1 MMAPKRYRL
10 AQRRKG
16 IGLTQEQLAEAV
28 HVDRSTVV
36 RWERADTEPQPWHR
50 RKLAAAL
57 KVSVEDLAALLADI
71 GEAPSRPNERLDYV
85 LRNPG
90 SVDLI
95 AVAYLRER
103 VRRLDERYE
112 HEPST
117 LLLAEAGQLHGQTT
131 FLLQHAPAG
140 RLRRE
145 LWATD
150 VESSTLMG
158 QLVWDASQ
166 RRDHAAANGY
176 FDQAIRAAHHTRDGV
191 AEGNAELRKSF
202 IALYGE
208 GRPEVGLALA
218 HRAALASRHDSHV
231 VAGLA
236 LLHVDEA
243 HAMLGDARSCD
254 ESLGAA
260 EVHFAAVTP
269 DDPAALLFCPS
280 QHGRLAGSCWLHLD
294 KPDRAE
300 AILERTCEMLHE
312 RKKATAILLGN
323 LAIASIRRRNID
335 TAAGRLHAAIGVLE
349 QNRGGGGLNVVF
361 TAARELR
368 PWRNEPAVQDV
379 NDRLLALMT
388 AAWKAGDNAG
398 F

>member
-1 MMAPKRYRL
+1 M
-10 AQRRKG
+10 
-16 IGLTQEQLAEAV
+16 
-28 HVDRSTVV
+28 V

-50 RKLAAAL
+50 RRLAVAL
-57 KVSVEDLAALLADI
+57 KVSLEDLAALLADI
-71 GEAPSRPNERLDYV
+71 GEAPSRPDERLDYV

-95 AVAYLRER
+95 AVAYLREHI
-103 VRRLDERYE
+103 RRLDERYE

-145 LWATD
+145 LWAAE

-166 RRDHAAANGY
+166 RRDHAAATGY
-176 FDQAIRAAHHTRDGV
+176 FDQAIRAAHQTRDGV
-191 AEGNAELRKSF
+191 AEGNTELRKSF

-208 GRPEVGLALA
+208 GRPAVGLTLA
-218 HRAALASRHDSHV
+218 HRAVLASRHDSHV
-231 VAGLA
+231 IAGLA
-236 LLHVDEA
+236 LLHVGEA
-243 HAMLGDARSCD
+243 YAMLGDAQSCD

-260 EVHFAAVTP
+260 EVHFASVTP

-280 QHGRLAGSCWLHLD
+280 QQGRLTGSCWLYLD
-294 KPDRAE
+294 KPDKAE
-300 AILERTCEMLHE
+300 AILERTCEMLPE

-335 TAAGRLHAAIGVLE
+335 TATGRLHAAIGVLE

-361 TAARELR
+361 AAARELW

-379 NDRLLALMT
+379 NDRLLTLMT
-388 AAWKAGDNAG
+388 AT
-398 F
+398 